1 MSYVEERSIMAATT
15 MTIRLDESEKNLIT
29 EYARTSG
36 ISASEFVRR
45 NAIERI
51 EDEIDLKA
59 WEAAKA
65 EFDAN
70 PVTYSLAEAKEML
83 DLT

>member
-1 MSYVEERSIMAATT
+1 MPATT
-15 MTIRLDESEKNLIT
+15 MTIRLDVSEKNLIA

-36 ISASEFVRR
+36 ISASEFMRR

-70 PVTYSLAEAKEML
+70 PVTYSLTETKKML
-83 DLT
+83 GLT